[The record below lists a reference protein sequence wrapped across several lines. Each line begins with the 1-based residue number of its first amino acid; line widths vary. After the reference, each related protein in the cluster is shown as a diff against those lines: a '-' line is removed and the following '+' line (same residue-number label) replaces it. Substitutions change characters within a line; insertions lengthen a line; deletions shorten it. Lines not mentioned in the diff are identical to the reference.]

1 MNLSL
6 RHILIGLSIM
16 AAVPSTIALDLP
28 IKRINGKDYYYYQVK
43 RNESLL
49 SIAEDL
55 GVTRE
60 DILRNNPARLTA

>member
-55 GVTRE
+55 GT
-60 DILRNNPARLTA
+60 D